1 MRGEISNAPQGSRL
15 FLLQCLMWRGQNSR
29 ELSESRVVPR
39 ATAADERYI
48 PVPLFLPTREAPRT
62 SRGHSCRIKKKKKQM
77 DASCGH
83 HLKLTGY
90 WPLVSRVE
98 PSTLEG
104 KTKIWRDAHSGWKF
118 SNASIVLLLVCT
130 NGGLLHKCHQGWVM
144 AFLHTGI
151 TVTCSVT
158 DAFLKVG
165 A

>member
-1 MRGEISNAPQGSRL
+1 MLHKDPDCFYYSVWCDGDKTVVNWANHGWFQGQLRQMNAT
-15 FLLQCLMWRGQNSR
+15 FLCHFFCLPGKHR
-29 ELSESRVVPR
+29 ELQGAILVE
-39 ATAADERYI
+39 
-48 PVPLFLPTREAPRT
+48 L
-62 SRGHSCRIKKKKKQM
+62 KKKKKQM